1 MDWQTFLWIILGCFV
16 SLLVFTGL
24 VSALLYWRYQTSPEK
39 RLIRRIGK
47 LSFRDKLA
55 LAGDVFRD
63 ERIGIAPR
71 LIVFGVLLYVAMPF
85 DIIPDFI
92 PVLGQLDDLGVLI
105 FGLDFFIRNAPKEVV
120 EEHMGR
126 IARND
131 DELKHDLERAQ
142 GVLSNRATDLRATLD
157 RILSRD
163 REGDNS

>member
-1 MDWQTFLWIILGCFV
+1 MARGFRPPKDPKAALEMMRKMPVYARLIWALARDPRVPTRQKLVLGAIAGY
-16 SLLVFTGL
+16 LVFPL
-24 VSALLYWRYQTSPEK
+24 
-39 RLIRRIGK
+39 
-47 LSFRDKLA
+47 
-55 LAGDVFRD
+55 
-63 ERIGIAPR
+63 
-71 LIVFGVLLYVAMPF
+71 

-92 PVLGQLDDLGVLI
+92 PVIGQLDDLGVLI
-105 FGLDFFIRNAPKEVV
+105 FGLDFFIRNAPPEVV

-142 GVLSNRATDLRATLD
+142 GMLSGRATELRATLD

>member
-1 MDWQTFLWIILGCFV
+1 VTRGFRPPRDPKEALETLRKMPAYARLIWALARDPRVPVQQKLVLGAV
-16 SLLVFTGL
+16 AGYLVF
-24 VSALLYWRYQTSPEK
+24 P
-39 RLIRRIGK
+39 I
-47 LSFRDKLA
+47 
-55 LAGDVFRD
+55 
-63 ERIGIAPR
+63 
-71 LIVFGVLLYVAMPF
+71 

-131 DELKHDLERAQ
+131 DDLKHDLEKAQ
-142 GVLSNRATDLRATLD
+142 GVLTNRASELRGTLD

-163 REGDNS
+163 REGDKS

>member
-1 MDWQTFLWIILGCFV
+1 MVIKGFRPPRDPKEALETLRKMPAYARLIWALARDPRVPTRQKLVLGAV
-16 SLLVFTGL
+16 AGYLVF
-24 VSALLYWRYQTSPEK
+24 P
-39 RLIRRIGK
+39 I
-47 LSFRDKLA
+47 
-55 LAGDVFRD
+55 
-63 ERIGIAPR
+63 
-71 LIVFGVLLYVAMPF
+71 

-92 PVLGQLDDLGVLI
+92 PVIGQLDDLGVLI

-131 DELKHDLERAQ
+131 DDLKHDLERAQ
-142 GVLSNRATDLRATLD
+142 GVVSNRASELRATLD

>member
-1 MDWQTFLWIILGCFV
+1 MVTRGFRPPRDPKEAIETIRKMPAYARLIWALARDPRVPTRQKLVLAAVAGY
-16 SLLVFTGL
+16 LVF
-24 VSALLYWRYQTSPEK
+24 P
-39 RLIRRIGK
+39 I
-47 LSFRDKLA
+47 
-55 LAGDVFRD
+55 
-63 ERIGIAPR
+63 
-71 LIVFGVLLYVAMPF
+71 

>member
-1 MDWQTFLWIILGCFV
+1 MVRPFRPPRDAKAAIETIRKMPAYARLVWALARDPRVPTRQKLVLGAIAGY
-16 SLLVFTGL
+16 LVFPL
-24 VSALLYWRYQTSPEK
+24 DL
-39 RLIRRIGK
+39 
-47 LSFRDKLA
+47 
-55 LAGDVFRD
+55 
-63 ERIGIAPR
+63 
-71 LIVFGVLLYVAMPF
+71 
-85 DIIPDFI
+85 IPDFI
-92 PVLGQLDDLGVLI
+92 PVIGQLDDLGVLI

-142 GVLSNRATDLRATLD
+142 GVLSDRASDLRATLD

>member
-1 MDWQTFLWIILGCFV
+1 MVTRGFRPPRDPKEAIETIRKMPAYARLIWALARDPRVPTRQKLVLAAVAGY
-16 SLLVFTGL
+16 LVF
-24 VSALLYWRYQTSPEK
+24 P
-39 RLIRRIGK
+39 I
-47 LSFRDKLA
+47 
-55 LAGDVFRD
+55 
-63 ERIGIAPR
+63 
-71 LIVFGVLLYVAMPF
+71 

-131 DELKHDLERAQ
+131 DDLKRDLERAQ
-142 GVLSNRATDLRATLD
+142 GVLTNRASDLRATLD

>member
-1 MDWQTFLWIILGCFV
+1 MVTRRFRPHRDPKEALETIRKMPAYARLIWALARDPRVPTRQKLVLGAV
-16 SLLVFTGL
+16 AGYLVF
-24 VSALLYWRYQTSPEK
+24 P
-39 RLIRRIGK
+39 I
-47 LSFRDKLA
+47 
-55 LAGDVFRD
+55 
-63 ERIGIAPR
+63 
-71 LIVFGVLLYVAMPF
+71 

-105 FGLDFFIRNAPKEVV
+105 FGLDFFIRNAPREVV

-131 DELKHDLERAQ
+131 DDLKHDLERAQ
-142 GVLSNRATDLRATLD
+142 GVLSNRASELRATLD

>member
-1 MDWQTFLWIILGCFV
+1 MTRGFRPPRDPKEALETLRKMPAYARLIWALARDPRVPVQQKLVLGAV
-16 SLLVFTGL
+16 AGYLVF
-24 VSALLYWRYQTSPEK
+24 P
-39 RLIRRIGK
+39 I
-47 LSFRDKLA
+47 
-55 LAGDVFRD
+55 
-63 ERIGIAPR
+63 
-71 LIVFGVLLYVAMPF
+71 

-131 DELKHDLERAQ
+131 DDLKHDLEKAQ
-142 GVLSNRATDLRATLD
+142 GVLTNRASELRGTLD

-163 REGDNS
+163 REGDKS

>member
-1 MDWQTFLWIILGCFV
+1 MANTFRPPRDPKEALEMMRRMPSYARLIWALARDPRVPTQQKLVLGAIAGY
-16 SLLVFTGL
+16 LVF
-24 VSALLYWRYQTSPEK
+24 P
-39 RLIRRIGK
+39 I
-47 LSFRDKLA
+47 
-55 LAGDVFRD
+55 
-63 ERIGIAPR
+63 
-71 LIVFGVLLYVAMPF
+71 

-92 PVLGQLDDLGVLI
+92 PVIGQLDDLGVLI

-131 DELKHDLERAQ
+131 DDLKRDLERAQ
-142 GVLSNRATDLRATLD
+142 GMLASRASGLRATLD

>member
-1 MDWQTFLWIILGCFV
+1 MTRALRPPRDPKEAIETLRKMPAYARLVWALVRDPRVPIQQKLVLGAIAGY
-16 SLLVFTGL
+16 LVF
-24 VSALLYWRYQTSPEK
+24 P
-39 RLIRRIGK
+39 I
-47 LSFRDKLA
+47 
-55 LAGDVFRD
+55 
-63 ERIGIAPR
+63 
-71 LIVFGVLLYVAMPF
+71 

-92 PVLGQLDDLGVLI
+92 PVIGQLDDLGVLI

-142 GVLSNRATDLRATLD
+142 GALSGRATELRGTLD

-163 REGDNS
+163 REGDKNS

>member
-1 MDWQTFLWIILGCFV
+1 MVTRGFRPPRDRKEAIETLRKMPAYARLIWALARDPRVPTRQKLVLGAIAGY
-16 SLLVFTGL
+16 LVF
-24 VSALLYWRYQTSPEK
+24 P
-39 RLIRRIGK
+39 I
-47 LSFRDKLA
+47 
-55 LAGDVFRD
+55 
-63 ERIGIAPR
+63 
-71 LIVFGVLLYVAMPF
+71 

-131 DELKHDLERAQ
+131 DDLKHDLERAQ
-142 GVLSNRATDLRATLD
+142 GVLTHRASDLRATLD

>member
-1 MDWQTFLWIILGCFV
+1 MTRGFRPPRDPKEAIETIRKMPAYARLIWALARDPRVPTRQKLVLGAV
-16 SLLVFTGL
+16 AGYLVF
-24 VSALLYWRYQTSPEK
+24 
-39 RLIRRIGK
+39 
-47 LSFRDKLA
+47 
-55 LAGDVFRD
+55 
-63 ERIGIAPR
+63 
-71 LIVFGVLLYVAMPF
+71 PF

-131 DELKHDLERAQ
+131 DDLKHDLERAQ
-142 GVLSNRATDLRATLD
+142 GVLTNRASDLRATLD

-163 REGDNS
+163 REGDKDS